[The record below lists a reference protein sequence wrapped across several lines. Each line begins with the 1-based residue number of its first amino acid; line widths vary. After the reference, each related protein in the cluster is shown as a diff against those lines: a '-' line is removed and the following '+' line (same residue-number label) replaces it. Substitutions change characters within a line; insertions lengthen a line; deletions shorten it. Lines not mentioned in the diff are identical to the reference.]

1 MAGVV
6 APNAGKEVHTAWSD
20 WYRGPPG
27 QARYMPSLP
36 VLRSARGL
44 EDFVLQGWTASPN
57 PSPNPNPN
65 PSPNPHPHPYP
76 SPLTPN
82 PDPNPISPV
91 HLQFGLGSVAELGGG
106 AEEEP

>member
-57 PSPNPNPN
+57 PSPSPSPN
-65 PSPNPHPHPYP
+65 PNPHPHPH
-76 SPLTPN
+76 PN
-82 PDPNPISPV
+82 PDPNPDPTP
-91 HLQFGLGSVAELGGG
+91 LTRTKNG
-106 AEEEP
+106 AQPKP

>member
-44 EDFVLQGWTASPN
+44 EDFVLQG
-57 PSPNPNPN
+57 
-65 PSPNPHPHPYP
+65 
-76 SPLTPN
+76 
-82 PDPNPISPV
+82 
-91 HLQFGLGSVAELGGG
+91 
-106 AEEEP
+106 